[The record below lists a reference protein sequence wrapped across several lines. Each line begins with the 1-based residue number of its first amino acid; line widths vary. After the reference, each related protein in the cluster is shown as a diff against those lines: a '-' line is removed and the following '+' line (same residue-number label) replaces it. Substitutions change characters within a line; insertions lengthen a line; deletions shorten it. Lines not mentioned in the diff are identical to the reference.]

1 LSQVQTTFATGD
13 GLNPQLFEETNM
25 RRSLLRMCTPTLT
38 SFAVAAAICANAI
51 AEDIQFSRF
60 DSDTARLAVQLI
72 RERHLENQPIDDAVS
87 QQLLTNF
94 VELWDPSR
102 LYFLAADIEHFNQ
115 SQKLLDDELTNGEI
129 GFAKRVFENFQQRQ
143 LELKQLISTFIDTE
157 HDFAV
162 EESIARKAD
171 DLPWAA
177 SDAELRERWRKRIKS
192 ELLAFKLDGQSD
204 NDGRKKLHQRYENAR
219 QLLQLTEA
227 VELLEMYLTAL
238 TRCLDPHSSYLAPS
252 SKAEFDIAMTLQ
264 LQGIGARLRFA
275 DGNTT
280 VESVVPGGS
289 AAADGRLTTG
299 DTIVAVRQSDDMLL
313 TDVVGMKLSRV
324 VDLIRGP
331 ADTVVR
337 LKIQKA
343 TGESVIYDLTRTTV
357 KLEGQEAH
365 GTVIESGRWIDGA
378 TTRIGVLSLPSFY
391 RDFQGAADGGQ
402 FKSTS
407 RDVQKI
413 LALFRDQNVEALIV
427 DLRGNGGGA
436 LDESV
441 EVSGLFIPQGP
452 VVQIQSK
459 AGPVSV
465 LSDQDPE
472 MHWRGPL
479 IVVCDRL
486 SASASE
492 ILAGAI
498 RDYRRGIIVG
508 DPTAHGKG
516 TVQNVISLSSRISLL
531 RQQDHGVL
539 KLTVAKW
546 YRVNGDGSQ
555 IHGIPADIA
564 IPSIRSTL
572 EKGEAALENSKHPP
586 TNNRT

>member
-1 LSQVQTTFATGD
+1 
-13 GLNPQLFEETNM
+13 
-25 RRSLLRMCTPTLT
+25 
-38 SFAVAAAICANAI
+38 
-51 AEDIQFSRF
+51 
-60 DSDTARLAVQLI
+60 
-72 RERHLENQPIDDAVS
+72 
-87 QQLLTNF
+87 
-94 VELWDPSR
+94 
-102 LYFLAADIEHFNQ
+102 
-115 SQKLLDDELTNGEI
+115 
-129 GFAKRVFENFQQRQ
+129 
-143 LELKQLISTFIDTE
+143 
-157 HDFAV
+157 
-162 EESIARKAD
+162 
-171 DLPWAA
+171 
-177 SDAELRERWRKRIKS
+177 
-192 ELLAFKLDGQSD
+192 
-204 NDGRKKLHQRYENAR
+204 
-219 QLLQLTEA
+219 
-227 VELLEMYLTAL
+227 
-238 TRCLDPHSSYLAPS
+238 
-252 SKAEFDIAMTLQ
+252 MTLQ

-280 VESVVPGGS
+280 VECVVPGGS

-313 TDVVGMKLSRV
+313 PDVVGMKLSRV

-391 RDFQGAADGGQ
+391 RDFQGAANGGQ

-407 RDVQKI
+407 HDVQKI
-413 LALFRDQNVEALIV
+413 LALFRDQKVEALIV

-508 DPTAHGKG
+508 DPTTHGKG

-572 EKGEAALENSKHPP
+572 EKGEAALENSIPFDRIATTSFLP
-586 TNNRT
+586 FTNYVTDETLQQLRKTSAERIKLDSDFKKLNQQIAFLVEQQEKNAISLNETVARQNHAELEELSAVDQGDPETTDDEMRFRNTFYNRELVSITVDYARLLQAEVR

>member
-1 LSQVQTTFATGD
+1 
-13 GLNPQLFEETNM
+13 
-25 RRSLLRMCTPTLT
+25 
-38 SFAVAAAICANAI
+38 
-51 AEDIQFSRF
+51 
-60 DSDTARLAVQLI
+60 
-72 RERHLENQPIDDAVS
+72 
-87 QQLLTNF
+87 
-94 VELWDPSR
+94 
-102 LYFLAADIEHFNQ
+102 
-115 SQKLLDDELTNGEI
+115 
-129 GFAKRVFENFQQRQ
+129 
-143 LELKQLISTFIDTE
+143 
-157 HDFAV
+157 
-162 EESIARKAD
+162 
-171 DLPWAA
+171 
-177 SDAELRERWRKRIKS
+177 
-192 ELLAFKLDGQSD
+192 
-204 NDGRKKLHQRYENAR
+204 
-219 QLLQLTEA
+219 
-227 VELLEMYLTAL
+227 
-238 TRCLDPHSSYLAPS
+238 
-252 SKAEFDIAMTLQ
+252 
-264 LQGIGARLRFA
+264 
-275 DGNTT
+275 
-280 VESVVPGGS
+280 
-289 AAADGRLTTG
+289 
-299 DTIVAVRQSDDMLL
+299 
-313 TDVVGMKLSRV
+313 
-324 VDLIRGP
+324 
-331 ADTVVR
+331 
-337 LKIQKA
+337 
-343 TGESVIYDLTRTTV
+343 
-357 KLEGQEAH
+357 
-365 GTVIESGRWIDGA
+365 
-378 TTRIGVLSLPSFY
+378 
-391 RDFQGAADGGQ
+391 
-402 FKSTS
+402 
-407 RDVQKI
+407 VQKI